1 MVPKQE
7 TIRIIDSA
15 DNTLALPMFGSQLVD
30 ENSLTPYSDATQT
43 KKNNPNH
50 IKRPMNAFMVWS
62 QIERRKICHEQPD
75 MHNAEISK
83 KLGMRWKTLTDEQRK
98 PFIEEAETLRL
109 MHLKEFPDYKY
120 RPRKRTPK
128 NGGGS
133 GNTTTSAPVT
143 IAKTTTSAVAQS
155 KFRKNMCKKFGNA
168 VTMSS
173 RVASA
178 LNSGTVHVL
187 ENRTTT
193 VSSSAALLQDNTT
206 SSSSSSKSFVRRN
219 GIIQVNRLSP
229 VNPDRLK
236 YHFTIDTTKSSSS
249 KDVAEVRIPA
259 SVHAKVPTSP
269 TCDSPNS
276 PESAT
281 FYDDS
286 PLSSESATFYEDS
299 PLSCYEV
306 VKPLK
311 IKLLNTLNT
320 SATITVLAD
329 VDDDDNEDG
338 DNNSANA
345 NAMLLSPGSAASLM
359 SARQIDQQ
367 LHHHHQHNPLDN
379 QSSAEL
385 LARNLMKDDHLLVKA
400 EPSHPSPSSS
410 SLSAVAQSSYFSVK
424 QEPMDCESETAA
436 LGRVGENPSLADLE
450 SLDDL
455 IQMPSDF
462 KMDIDCLSSDM
473 DNGSVRQ
480 SSHLEF
486 TCTSDMTDIL
496 SHMGVTADW
505 EDVRGIINDC

>member
-7 TIRIIDSA
+7 TIRIIDSSS
-15 DNTLALPMFGSQLVD
+15 DNKLALPIFGSQLVD

-62 QIERRKICHEQPD
+62 QIERRRICHDQPD

-83 KLGMRWKTLTDEQRK
+83 QLGMLWKTLTEEQRK

-109 MHLKEFPDYKY
+109 MHLKEYPDYKY

-128 NGGGS
+128 NSGSS
-133 GNTTTSAPVT
+133 GNITTTSAPVT
-143 IAKTTTSAVAQS
+143 IAKTTTSAAAQS
-155 KFRKNMCKKFGNA
+155 KFRKNLCKKFGGNT
-168 VTMSS
+168 VTVST

-178 LNSGTVHVL
+178 LNSETVRVV
-187 ENRTTT
+187 ENRNST
-193 VSSSAALLQDNTT
+193 VSSSSSSSLIQDNTT
-206 SSSSSSKSFVRRN
+206 SSSSSSSTSSSKSFVRRN
-219 GIIQVNRLSP
+219 GIIQVNRMSP
-229 VNPDRLK
+229 VNTERLK
-236 YHFTIDTTKSSSS
+236 YHFTIDTA
-249 KDVAEVRIPA
+249 KDTAEVRVPA

-286 PLSSESATFYEDS
+286 PLSCF
-299 PLSCYEV
+299 EV

-311 IKLLNTLNT
+311 IKLLNPLNT
-320 SATITVLAD
+320 SATITVLTD

-338 DNNSANA
+338 DNNASTANA

-367 LHHHHQHNPLDN
+367 LHQHHNLNNHLSN
-379 QSSAEL
+379 QSAADL

-400 EPSHPSPSSS
+400 EPAHPSPSSS
-410 SLSAVAQSSYFSVK
+410 SLSAVAQSSYFSIK

-450 SLDDL
+450 CLDDL

-480 SSHLEF
+480 GSHLEF

>member
-7 TIRIIDSA
+7 TIRIVDSS
-15 DNTLALPMFGSQLVD
+15 DNKLALPMFGSQLVD
-30 ENSLTPYSDATQT
+30 ENSTTPYSDATQT

-62 QIERRKICHEQPD
+62 QIERRKICHDQPD

-83 KLGMRWKTLTDEQRK
+83 KLGMLWKTLTDEQRK

-109 MHLKEFPDYKY
+109 MHLKEYPDYKY

-128 NGGGS
+128 NS
-133 GNTTTSAPVT
+133 SSNTTSSGPAA
-143 IAKTTTSAVAQS
+143 IAKTTTSAAAQS

-168 VTMSS
+168 LTTVSS
-173 RVASA
+173 RVACSI
-178 LNSGTVHVL
+178 NSGTLHVL
-187 ENRTTT
+187 DNRIASPAT
-193 VSSSAALLQDNTT
+193 LIQDNTT

-219 GIIQVNRLSP
+219 GIIQVNRMSP

-236 YHFTIDTTKSSSS
+236 YHFTIDTAKGNNSS
-249 KDVAEVRIPA
+249 KDAAEVRVPA
-259 SVHAKVPTSP
+259 SVNAKVPTSP

-286 PLSSESATFYEDS
+286 PLTCFD
-299 PLSCYEV
+299 

-338 DNNSANA
+338 GTTNA

-367 LHHHHQHNPLDN
+367 LHQHNQHNHLSN
-379 QSSAEL
+379 QSPADL

-410 SLSAVAQSSYFSVK
+410 SMSSVAQSSYFSVK
-424 QEPMDCESETAA
+424 QEPMDCDSESAA

-450 SLDDL
+450 CLDDL

>member
-7 TIRIIDSA
+7 TIRIIDSSS
-15 DNTLALPMFGSQLVD
+15 DNTLAQPMFGSQLVD
-30 ENSLTPYSDATQT
+30 ENSPTPYSDATQT

-62 QIERRKICHEQPD
+62 QIERRKICHQQPD

-83 KLGMRWKTLTDEQRK
+83 KLGMLWKTLTDEQRK

-109 MHLKEFPDYKY
+109 MHLKEYPDYKY

-128 NGGGS
+128 NIGGT
-133 GNTTTSAPVT
+133 GNAVTTTTPVT
-143 IAKTTTSAVAQS
+143 IAKTTTTAAAQS
-155 KFRKNMCKKFGNA
+155 KFRKNMCKKFGNT
-168 VTMSS
+168 VTVSS

-178 LNSGTVHVL
+178 ISSGTVHVV
-187 ENRTTT
+187 ENRTSA
-193 VSSSAALLQDNTT
+193 VSSSTSSLLQDNTT
-206 SSSSSSKSFVRRN
+206 SSSSSSSTTSSKSFVRRN
-219 GIIQVNRLSP
+219 GIIQVNRMSP
-229 VNPDRLK
+229 VNTDRLK
-236 YHFTIDTTKSSSS
+236 YHFTIDTA
-249 KDVAEVRIPA
+249 KDTAEVRVPA

-286 PLSSESATFYEDS
+286 PLSCF
-299 PLSCYEV
+299 EV

-338 DNNSANA
+338 DSSTGTANA

-367 LHHHHQHNPLDN
+367 LHQNHNLNNHLSN
-379 QSSAEL
+379 QSAADL

-400 EPSHPSPSSS
+400 EPARPSP
-410 SLSAVAQSSYFSVK
+410 SAVAQSSYFSVK
-424 QEPMDCESETAA
+424 QEPMDSMDSMDPSESAA

-450 SLDDL
+450 CLDDL

-473 DNGSVRQ
+473 DSGSVRQ
-480 SSHLEF
+480 GSHLEF